1 MGVYE
6 DELLT
11 VVSSDGVRSEEQAKF
26 KYGKNGLG
34 LYPSTYAKMTL
45 PQSAYNDS
53 GKYLFDIICD
63 KALKHP
69 EGRFDHIAANLILA
83 NLENEPFLHLA
94 REYATTTGLLTTS
107 SVLRNAFGVVDSRAL
122 LGTPSRTKSTAT
134 SRSRRPRPVPRAKPR
149 LPIVHEIRGG
159 TRRRRGSSSK
169 RSGSKRSGSKRSSRR
184 SSGSRRT

>member
-6 DELLT
+6 NELRR
-11 VVSSDGVRSEEQAKF
+11 VVSLDGVRNEEQAKLA
-26 KYGKNGLG
+26 YNAGGIG
-34 LYPSTYAKMTL
+34 LYPSTYAKMTS
-45 PQSAYNDS
+45 PQSSYNRG
-53 GKYLFDIICD
+53 GKPLFNVICD

-83 NLENEPFLHLA
+83 NLENEPFLHSA

-122 LGTPSRTKSTAT
+122 LGKNTSRTKSTAASR
-134 SRSRRPRPVPRAKPR
+134 SRSRRLRPVPPAKPR

-159 TRRRRGSSSK
+159 TRRRRSK
-169 RSGSKRSGSKRSSRR
+169 RSSRRGSSRR
-184 SSGSRRT
+184 SSGSSRT

>member
-11 VVSSDGVRSEEQAKF
+11 VVSLDGVRSEEQAKF

-63 KALKHP
+63 KAVTYPK
-69 EGRFDHIAANLILA
+69 GRFDHIAANLILA

-94 REYATTTGLLTTS
+94 RKYATTTGLLTTS

-122 LGTPSRTKSTAT
+122 LGTPSRTKPTAASR
-134 SRSRRPRPVPRAKPR
+134 SRSRRLRPVPPAKPR
-149 LPIVHEIRGG
+149 LPPIREIRGG
-159 TRRRRGSSSK
+159 TRRRRSK
-169 RSGSKRSGSKRSSRR
+169 RSSRRDSKRSSRR

>member
-6 DELLT
+6 NELRR
-11 VVSSDGVRSEEQAKF
+11 VVSLDGVRNEEQAKLA
-26 KYGKNGLG
+26 YNAGGIG

-159 TRRRRGSSSK
+159 TRRRR
-169 RSGSKRSGSKRSSRR
+169 SKRSSRRDSKR